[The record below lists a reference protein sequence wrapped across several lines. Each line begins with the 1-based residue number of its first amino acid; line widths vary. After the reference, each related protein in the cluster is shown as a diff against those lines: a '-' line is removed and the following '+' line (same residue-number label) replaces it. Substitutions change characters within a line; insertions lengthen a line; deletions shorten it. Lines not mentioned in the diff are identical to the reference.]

1 MAELKHSHWKGT
13 TGGTPWMQ
21 KTLVVLFKVIPVEVL
36 YAVMGVVILFYMAF
50 NHRGYLSIYHWFTR
64 RFGYGPL
71 KAFVN
76 VYKNHFVF
84 GQVILDR
91 FAMYAGNRFHITS
104 DGEDR
109 FNELVA
115 GEDGF
120 MMLSSH
126 VGNYELA
133 GYSLSSG
140 NKKFSALVFAGETET
155 VMKNRNQMFSRNG
168 ISMIPMREDMSHIFE
183 INSALVNGEI
193 VSMPGDR
200 IFGSQ
205 KSVKCMFM
213 GKEAEFPMGPFMLAV
228 QRDVH
233 ALATFVMKESSRK
246 YHIVIREVGYGDAA
260 TKSEKV
266 AAMAQNF
273 ATMLEGMMKQYP
285 TQWFNY
291 FDFWKEDEN

>member
-1 MAELKHSHWKGT
+1 
-13 TGGTPWMQ
+13 MQ

-50 NHRGYLSIYHWFTR
+50 NRVGYVNSYHWFTR

-84 GQVILDR
+84 GQIILDR
-91 FAMYAGNRFHITS
+91 FAMYAGKNFLITS
-104 DGEDR
+104 EGEDR
-109 FNELVA
+109 FKELVA
-115 GEDGF
+115 GESGF

-140 NKKFSALVFAGETET
+140 SKKFSALVFAGETET

-168 ISMIPMREDMSHIFE
+168 ISMIPMKADMSHIFE
-183 INSALVNGEI
+183 LNSALVNGEI

-205 KSVKCMFM
+205 KSVSCMFM
-213 GKEAEFPMGPFMLAV
+213 GKEAAFPMGPFVLAV
-228 QRDVH
+228 QRNVP
-233 ALATFVMKESSRK
+233 ALATFVMKVSARK
-246 YHIVIREVGYGDAA
+246 YRIIIREIGCGEAA
-260 TKSEKV
+260 TKAEKIQ
-266 AAMAQNF
+266 AMAQNF
-273 ATMLEGMMKQYP
+273 ATELETVMKQYP

-291 FDFWKEDEN
+291 FDFWKEDE